1 MEFTWTPE
9 QQDLRASIRK
19 LLQSRAP
26 LARTRELAEAGT
38 RLDPALWAA
47 MAQQAGLQGIALPEE
62 HGGGGGSWVELAI
75 VLEEAGRVLLGGPF
89 LSTVVLGAE
98 ALIASSDG
106 AAQEEYLPGLAEG
119 ELTATLAVA
128 EADGRWA
135 EGSVATRAAGSG
147 NEVRLTGEK
156 ELVLDG
162 ADADLLLVLA
172 RGDRGLSLYAVQPG
186 AAGLAAERLDVLD
199 LTRPMAR
206 LRLRDVPARL
216 VGEEGAGWAVV
227 EHVRRAASVLLA
239 AEQVGAMAT
248 LADMTAEYAC
258 TRRAFGRP
266 IGIFQG
272 VKHRLADMAVRLE
285 MARSAAYWAA
295 WQEPGSADLAMGAA
309 VARSYCSEAFLQTA
323 ADTIQVHGGTGFT
336 WEHDAH
342 LFLRRARADA
352 SLVGPPEQ
360 SRADLVP
367 LVLPE
372 LAEVPT

>member
-9 QQDLRASIRK
+9 QHDLRASTRK

-26 LARTRELAEAGT
+26 LARARELAEAGS
-38 RLDPALWAA
+38 RFDPALWAA
-47 MAQQAGLQGIALPEE
+47 MAQQAGLHGIALPEK
-62 HGGGGGSWVELAI
+62 HGGSGGSWVELSI

-89 LSTVVLGAE
+89 FATVVLGAQ
-98 ALIASSDG
+98 ALIASGDS

-119 ELTATLAVA
+119 KLTATLAVA

-135 EGSVATRAAGSG
+135 GGGVVARAAGSG
-147 NEVRLTGEK
+147 DSRLTGVK

-162 ADADLLLVLA
+162 ADADLILVPA
-172 RGDRGLSLYAVQPG
+172 HGDRGPSLYAVESG
-186 AAGLAAERLDVLD
+186 APGLAAERLDVLD

-206 LRLRDVPARL
+206 LRLHDVPARL
-216 VGEEGAGWAVV
+216 VGEEGAGWAVI
-227 EHVRRAASVLLA
+227 EQVRRAASVLLA

-248 LADMTAEYAC
+248 LVEMTAEHAR

-285 MARSAAYWAA
+285 MARSAAFWAA
-295 WQEPGSADLAMGAA
+295 WQEAGSAELAMGAA
-309 VARSYCSEAFLQTA
+309 VARSYCSQALLQTA
-323 ADTIQVHGGTGFT
+323 LDTIQLHGGTGFT

-352 SLVGPPEQ
+352 GLLGRPEEA
-360 SRADLVP
+360 RAELVP
-367 LVLPE
+367 LLLPE
-372 LAEVPT
+372 LAEAQA